1 MRRIDDETN
10 DKCDGLISTKV
21 CAAGKKRPA
30 LRPAWSF

>member
-21 CAAGKKRPA
+21 CAAGKKKA
-30 LRPAWSF
+30 GTEAGLKF